1 MKHCTII
8 LILATSL
15 LQATGAWMMS
25 GRTHPELKWYTI
37 ETNHFDVHY
46 HDGIRDIA
54 VQGASIAEQVR
65 PILMEQMGLDTLR
78 KLDIV
83 FTTEDEVL
91 NGFAMP
97 SNHTVIWVDQNDAAL
112 WVGDEKWM
120 RTVLA
125 HELQHLVFFNTVKT
139 WLPEPMNAI
148 YAGVPGWIVEGL
160 AEYYTEK
167 WRPFR
172 FDISHKG
179 HVIGNTVHK
188 IQDPHNDGFSKSLYL
203 ADRFGDSTIV
213 KILSDRNKSKLL
225 DFKKSFKKHTG
236 VKLKQFNEDWR
247 RHMNTFFFGQ
257 RAQKER
263 VEDVGR
269 VHKLPLKRMAAF
281 DYFNDSLRVAM
292 VGQLSRGQGDL
303 SLVVATRDTA
313 KENKEWKKRIEKAE
327 QKGEKPK
334 KVKPKWEKKEFDHG
348 VFGELI
354 QNLDVAPDGESI
366 IYPKYRFGQH
376 QSLQFGIWKLDIES
390 KKKTLLTPHMR
401 ANYPQY
407 SPDGSKIVFVAHE
420 NSTTQLYTMNAD
432 GSDIKPLT
440 MNEGDTQIITPMWR
454 SDGKAIAFAQSDPDG
469 LMDIHIMDLATG
481 RVSQITD
488 SHEGDYAPIWHPDGK
503 KISYTG
509 LYDYTPNLYTHDLET
524 GETIQ
529 NTDIGD
535 VVIGASWNHETSSIT
550 ALTLR
555 TTDSSRVVDIDPYRL
570 ANKGDVK
577 INPAFSSWRT
587 KAPDHPMENINSKL
601 DVKIH
606 SETPYK
612 FYKHISHIGSV
623 VLPDFQSLFLETA
636 FTDGMGRH
644 VLGGLI
650 IASVPDSLFG
660 TLIQYNNNTG
670 FPFGGSWGVNYYK
683 DLFFTFQ
690 FYNRDQVPL
699 LELFNGT
706 SFWWMM
712 PYNFGN
718 SRAANH
724 SIGIALGLMDRQ
736 ALDYEGSLDVFHTP
750 ESGKEWMLSLNYT
763 FKNQRIHRRNMFA
776 PNHGYG
782 FSVNHDM
789 VTSVI
794 WGDLDYNKTEIDLFT
809 HQKAGPLSFY
819 ARGRYEKLS
828 GKPLAQDTLGI
839 FDIPNYYIAGSFVPG
854 REYMSPRGFS
864 GVRKGNQA
872 FMGTVELRA
881 PAAPFQF
888 VEILKII
895 QLGNPT
901 VALISDFGN
910 AWNNDG
916 DKEELIM
923 TTGLEFRFAL
933 SLAKSPLFIFSYG
946 WAQENNKWS
955 DGSPDP
961 YFQMTLINPF

>member
-1 MKHCTII
+1 
-8 LILATSL
+8 
-15 LQATGAWMMS
+15 
-25 GRTHPELKWYTI
+25 
-37 ETNHFDVHY
+37 
-46 HDGIRDIA
+46 
-54 VQGASIAEQVR
+54 
-65 PILMEQMGLDTLR
+65 
-78 KLDIV
+78 
-83 FTTEDEVL
+83 
-91 NGFAMP
+91 
-97 SNHTVIWVDQNDAAL
+97 
-112 WVGDEKWM
+112 
-120 RTVLA
+120 
-125 HELQHLVFFNTVKT
+125 
-139 WLPEPMNAI
+139 
-148 YAGVPGWIVEGL
+148 
-160 AEYYTEK
+160 
-167 WRPFR
+167 
-172 FDISHKG
+172 
-179 HVIGNTVHK
+179 
-188 IQDPHNDGFSKSLYL
+188 
-203 ADRFGDSTIV
+203 
-213 KILSDRNKSKLL
+213 
-225 DFKKSFKKHTG
+225 
-236 VKLKQFNEDWR
+236 
-247 RHMNTFFFGQ
+247 
-257 RAQKER
+257 
-263 VEDVGR
+263 
-269 VHKLPLKRMAAF
+269 
-281 DYFNDSLRVAM
+281 
-292 VGQLSRGQGDL
+292 
-303 SLVVATRDTA
+303 
-313 KENKEWKKRIEKAE
+313 
-327 QKGEKPK
+327 
-334 KVKPKWEKKEFDHG
+334 
-348 VFGELI
+348 
-354 QNLDVAPDGESI
+354 
-366 IYPKYRFGQH
+366 
-376 QSLQFGIWKLDIES
+376 
-390 KKKTLLTPHMR
+390 
-401 ANYPQY
+401 
-407 SPDGSKIVFVAHE
+407 
-420 NSTTQLYTMNAD
+420 
-432 GSDIKPLT
+432 
-440 MNEGDTQIITPMWR
+440 
-454 SDGKAIAFAQSDPDG
+454 
-469 LMDIHIMDLATG
+469 MDLHMMDLETG

-488 SHEGDYAPIWHPDGK
+488 SHEGDFSPVWHPDGK

-535 VVIGASWNHETSSIT
+535 VVIGANWNHETSAIT

-555 TTDSSRVVDIDPYRL
+555 TTDSSRVVDIDPSRL
-570 ANKGDVK
+570 ANKADVK
-577 INPAFSSWRT
+577 MNPAFSSWRT

-612 FYKHISHIGSV
+612 FYKHISHLGTV
-623 VLPDFQSLFLETA
+623 ALPDAQSLFLNTA

-644 VLGGLI
+644 VLGGLFI
-650 IASVPDSLFG
+650 TDYDSLFG

-706 SFWWMM
+706 SLWWMM

-750 ESGKEWMLSLNYT
+750 ESGKEGMLSLNYT

-789 VTSVI
+789 VTSAI

-864 GVRKGNQA
+864 GVRYGEQA

-910 AWNNDG
+910 AWKSDEE
-916 DKEELIM
+916 KEDLIM
-923 TTGLEFRFAL
+923 TTGLEFRLAL

-946 WAQENNKWS
+946 WAQSLRKWGN
-955 DGSPDP
+955 DLEKLAEMEEGDVIDVGPKP
-961 YFQMTLINPF
+961 YFQMTLISPF